1 MLKFINKAVTQMLL
15 VSLGEGE
22 VGLVVKV
29 KEVGGGEE
37 KKSKPTAIASLLL
50 FQNLVSDWKKVF
62 NCIS

>member
-22 VGLVVKV
+22 VGVAVKV

-37 KKSKPTAIASLLL
+37 NKLRPTAIASSLL
-50 FQNLVSDWKKVF
+50 FQNLVFSDL
-62 NCIS
+62 